1 MATNANATMKL
12 ATEDHPNSL
21 VDLSGISP
29 EKNSKRRHSQANGD
43 DEYNN
48 SSRLP
53 CDVLH
58 LNVGGHV
65 TAVLR
70 RTLTSVEGSMLAS
83 RFSGRWDDSI
93 EKDRDGNFFIDQ
105 PYELFEPMI
114 NYLRAKAC
122 ETALAPPVTSP
133 EFHSEEKRRD
143 FVRMVEYFGMTSGI
157 YPTVMEMCR
166 GEPESAQ
173 ICGHPHM
180 SVMSRDWATFTL
192 ETRGHKRPITSFSVV
207 LGEVERAQIGW
218 VRTGHFVKKLRP
230 GDHKGVG
237 EEKFSFGLDCCRG
250 GLLYQGSF
258 TMLDGIST
266 EKGTVIRCENKG
278 ERWLVNGQLVASSIA
293 LEETFQ
299 LPPDLQ
305 QYSLIPAFSGKGD
318 WKVCEVELDPVTSD
332 HKATI
337 SHAHL

>member
-1 MATNANATMKL
+1 MAMATNANATMKL
-12 ATEDHPNSL
+12 ATEDRPNSL

-143 FVRMVEYFGMTSGI
+143 FVRMVEYFGISHCNGNVPWRTGVCSNLWTSA
-157 YPTVMEMCR
+157 YEC
-166 GEPESAQ
+166 
-173 ICGHPHM
+173 H
-180 SVMSRDWATFTL
+180 
-192 ETRGHKRPITSFSVV
+192 
-207 LGEVERAQIGW
+207 VERL
-218 VRTGHFVKKLRP
+218 GH
-230 GDHKGVG
+230 
-237 EEKFSFGLDCCRG
+237 
-250 GLLYQGSF
+250 LY
-258 TMLDGIST
+258 TRNT
-266 EKGTVIRCENKG
+266 WT
-278 ERWLVNGQLVASSIA
+278 
-293 LEETFQ
+293 
-299 LPPDLQ
+299 
-305 QYSLIPAFSGKGD
+305 
-318 WKVCEVELDPVTSD
+318 
-332 HKATI
+332 
-337 SHAHL
+337 